1 MFILALGT
9 IAMAAPPAGGAWDA
23 SCLEPLVVFMFYFI
37 TLMFILGT
45 IATTAPPAGGAQD
58 ALQRI
63 LCPWYFFILFYY
75 TNV

>member
-9 IAMAAPPAGGAWDA
+9 IAMAAPPAPTPPPAGGAQDA

-58 ALQRI
+58 VLQCI
-63 LCPWYFFILFYY
+63 LCPWYYFI
-75 TNV
+75 